1 MFRQILVLGYIAF
14 PFFPRGPRRIIPN
27 PTFKEIP
34 EMSDEKSILSMTV
47 PELRELARSRGIEK
61 TARLTKAALLELLGA
76 ADAPGEGSGKEQ
88 PGEKQAEDNTAEE
101 KQESPE
107 KDRSGEKKPKNRSPK
122 DNSGRYARLKDSID
136 DSYELSGPVTVMPE
150 GYGLLKTPEM
160 TSKEEYVYVSAS
172 QVQKFRLLSG
182 YEISGKVRPP
192 KPGETYSAMLFLESV
207 NGVPT
212 QQILEE
218 EKKKMGQ
225 DNSRD
230 MSVYEKSHSGI
241 LELSSDGFGFLRK
254 NNYLSGDDDIYVAP
268 TIIRKYRLKSGDWVT
283 GRIRTGGEN
292 ERYDALLY
300 VEKVNGLDP
309 ETIVG
314 RSDFEKLLPV
324 FPDEQ
329 IVLSS
334 GPRPVSVRLLD
345 MFVPIGKG
353 QRGLIVS
360 PPKAGKTVLLKEIA
374 RSIRANYP
382 DITLII
388 LLVDERP
395 EEVTDMQRSVDCDVI
410 YSTFDQKP
418 ANHVK
423 AAEMVLDRAK
433 RLVESGMDVAVLVDS
448 ITRLARANNMVVASS
463 GRTLSGGLDPE
474 SLYFPK
480 KFFGAARNIEGGGS
494 LTILA
499 TALIDTGS
507 RMDDVIYEEFKGT
520 GNMEVHLSRDLSEA
534 RIFPAIDIQRS
545 GTRREDLLLSPDVL
559 DVQYA
564 IRRSFAGVGVTQ
576 FAEKVIAQ
584 MSRTESNDEL
594 VEKVRKTMDRKKSE

>member
-1 MFRQILVLGYIAF
+1 
-14 PFFPRGPRRIIPN
+14 
-27 PTFKEIP
+27 
-34 EMSDEKSILSMTV
+34 MTV
-47 PELRELARSRGIEK
+47 PELREIAKQRGIEK
-61 TARLTKAALLELLGA
+61 SSKLTKAKLLELLSDEEPVSDEVLTEETA
-76 ADAPGEGSGKEQ
+76 FEEAQTEEAR
-88 PGEKQAEDNTAEE
+88 AEE
-101 KQESPE
+101 APAGEAK
-107 KDRSGEKKPKNRSPK
+107 KKTRSGK
-122 DNSGRYARLKDSID
+122 DNSGRYSRLKDSID
-136 DSYELSGPVTVMPE
+136 DTYELTGAVTVMPE
-150 GYGLLKTPEM
+150 GYGLLITPEM
-160 TSKEEYVYVSAS
+160 SSREEYVYVSAS
-172 QVQKFRLLSG
+172 QVTKFKLISG
-182 YEISGKVRPP
+182 DEISGKVRPP
-192 KPGETYSAMLFLESV
+192 KSGETYSAMLFLENV
-207 NGVPT
+207 NGVST
-212 QQILEE
+212 QQILED

-225 DNSRD
+225 DSSRD
-230 MSVYEKSHSGI
+230 MSQYGKSHSGI
-241 LELSSDGFGFLRK
+241 LELSSEGYGFLRR

-268 TIIRKYRLKSGDWVT
+268 AMIRKYRLRNGDWIT
-283 GRIRTGGEN
+283 GRIRTGADSEK
-292 ERYDALLY
+292 YDALLY
-300 VEKVNGLDP
+300 VEKVNGMDP
-309 ETIVG
+309 ENAVG

-329 IVLSS
+329 IVLSD

-374 RSIRANYP
+374 RSIRTNYP
-382 DITLII
+382 DISLII

-395 EEVTDMQRSVDCDVI
+395 EEVTDMQRSVDCEVI

-423 AAEMVLDRAK
+423 VAEMVLDRAK
-433 RLVESGMDVAVLVDS
+433 RLVESGQDVAVLVDS

-520 GNMEVHLSRDLSEA
+520 GNMEVHLSRDLAEA

-545 GTRREDLLLSPDVL
+545 GTRREDLLLPPDVL

-564 IRRSFAGVGVTQ
+564 VRRSFAGVGVT
-576 FAEKVIAQ
+576 
-584 MSRTESNDEL
+584 
-594 VEKVRKTMDRKKSE
+594 